1 VLPVQVALLNSMY
14 GEDNGGFGTR
24 RIRAGTGRKKAMLE
38 GGGPLLFAGA
48 KARKGGTRKSTI
60 QCKACG
66 QVGRYSPFI
75 TLHLKPYP
83 LGFTCQA
90 NAWVRLDNPH
100 VHGCACAPADG
111 IRHRFMKLCSA
122 GSLSL
127 PPLNHQWACSYIRFW
142 NSQSAKCIS

>member
-1 VLPVQVALLNSMY
+1 MY
-14 GEDNGGFGTR
+14 GDDNGGFGTR
-24 RIRAGTGRKKAMLE
+24 RIRAGTGRKKALLE

-66 QVGRYSPFI
+66 QVGRNSPFI

-90 NAWVRLDNPH
+90 NAWVRIVL
-100 VHGCACAPADG
+100 
-111 IRHRFMKLCSA
+111 
-122 GSLSL
+122 
-127 PPLNHQWACSYIRFW
+127 
-142 NSQSAKCIS
+142 